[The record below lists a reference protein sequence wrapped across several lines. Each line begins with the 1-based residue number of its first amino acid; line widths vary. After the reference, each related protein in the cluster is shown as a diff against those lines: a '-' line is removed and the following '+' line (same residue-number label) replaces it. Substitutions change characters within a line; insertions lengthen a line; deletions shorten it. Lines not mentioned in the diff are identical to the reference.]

1 MKKLLILTVA
11 TLLVGCG
18 SGPQVIDTSS
28 KQGRV
33 QSLKLV
39 PTDFNDAAAEAI
51 DNMLA
56 SRQFARYV
64 NNYEKENDDVPLLM
78 LGKIT
83 NKTTQLI
90 DMPVL
95 TETIAEALMNADM
108 VQVTTAAAGEGQLLD
123 ASSAQIRD
131 LEYDENFD
139 TSTVQKRGTLK
150 APNLS
155 LSGAI
160 IEQEARE
167 GRTTEM
173 VYFISLTL
181 TDNRTG
187 VAVWKGNQQIGKQQT
202 RSAIG
207 L

>member
-1 MKKLLILTVA
+1 MKKLLLLTVA

-18 SGPQVIDTSS
+18 SGPQTIDTSS